1 MGRSKWRFLPVE
13 ALLAAAIAA
22 VLLTTLVVPGIPS
35 ATRIHLVM
43 ALCLVLAVAR
53 LLPVDDP
60 GPVRW
65 LRDFFPIIPLL
76 TLFEGLGDVIPAVN
90 PASHDAVLAMLD
102 TRLVGPEL
110 QRALVHLRMSWPAA
124 DLLTLAY
131 ASFFILPLI
140 FLASLIARRDPWR
153 HRFLLATVLTF
164 LISYAGYIMV
174 PASGPRFF
182 DGAAAWQ
189 SLPQGVIGGHLRG
202 VLDILEHN
210 RFDAFPSGHTMVTL
224 VVLWAVWYRRRRWF
238 PVYFAAG
245 ALLIAATV
253 LLQYHYVVDVIVG
266 ALLAPLGP
274 VVACRRRV
282 ERPPS
287 GP

>member
-22 VLLTTLVVPGIPS
+22 VLSTTFLVPGIPP
-35 ATRIHLVM
+35 ATRIHLIT
-43 ALCLVLAVAR
+43 ALGLILAVAR

-90 PASHDAVLAMLD
+90 PASHDAALALLD
-102 TRLVGPEL
+102 TRLLGPEL
-110 QRALVHLRMSWPAA
+110 QHALVHLRMSWPAA
-124 DLLTLAY
+124 ELLTLAY
-131 ASFFILPLI
+131 ASFFVMPLI
-140 FLASLIARRDPWR
+140 FLASLIAQRDPWR
-153 HRFLLATVLTF
+153 HRFLLAAVLTF

-189 SLPQGVIGGHLRG
+189 ALPAGLIGGHLRG

-224 VVLWAVWYRRRRWF
+224 VVLWAVWCRRRRWF

-245 ALLIAATV
+245 ALLIAATI

-266 ALLAPLGP
+266 AFLAPLGP
-274 VVACRRRV
+274 LLAGRQCVGQ
-282 ERPPS
+282 PSS